1 MGSVAS
7 EVRRVVGVSTH
18 LCRDRRCSS
27 TSSWVTPAKNSFV
40 SGGKWSNR
48 YLYVLT
54 VVTDNNRVQ
63 RFHRYIDDTRAQA
76 VARSAMAI
84 GAKAAISRRGKG
96 VKRIF
101 DTYLSVK
108 LKYAYLKEYLTHTW
122 CI

>member
-40 SGGKWSNR
+40 SGGNWSNR

-63 RFHRYIDDTRAQA
+63 RFHAYIDHTRARA

-84 GAKAAISRRGKG
+84 GAKAAISRGGKG
-96 VKRIF
+96 VKG
-101 DTYLSVK
+101 SVFCEREAK
-108 LKYAYLKEYLTHTW
+108 P
-122 CI
+122 